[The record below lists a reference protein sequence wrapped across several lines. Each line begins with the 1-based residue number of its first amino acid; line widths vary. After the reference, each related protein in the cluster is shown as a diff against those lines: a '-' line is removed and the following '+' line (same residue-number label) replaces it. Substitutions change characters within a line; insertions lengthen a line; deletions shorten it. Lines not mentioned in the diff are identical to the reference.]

1 MIQRLDKVIALL
13 EWQNELLQGL
23 VAAQFEA
30 QSREMEVLEKLL
42 GEGGPS
48 PHEES
53 LSAMERMRTQ
63 TLRNAVEEDGGSP
76 S

>member
-1 MIQRLDKVIALL
+1 MIDRLDKVIALL

-30 QSREMEVLEKLL
+30 QQREMEVLEKLL

-48 PHEES
+48 VHEES
-53 LSAMERMRTQ
+53 MEAMERMRTGA
-63 TLRNAVEEDGGSP
+63 LRDALEFSEDTG
-76 S
+76 